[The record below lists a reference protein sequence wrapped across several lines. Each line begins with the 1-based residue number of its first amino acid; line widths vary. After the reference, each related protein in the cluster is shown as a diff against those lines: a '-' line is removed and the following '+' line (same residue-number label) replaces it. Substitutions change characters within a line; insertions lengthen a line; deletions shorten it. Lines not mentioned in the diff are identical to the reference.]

1 MIYKSFCIN
10 FKLKGGENMKNED
23 IKYVV
28 ESTSKK
34 EEAIVHDQTFFSC
47 GCFGGGT
54 VGTAPH

>member
-1 MIYKSFCIN
+1 MKS
-10 FKLKGGENMKNED
+10 GENMKNED

-28 ESTSKK
+28 EPTQKK